1 MHSIYLRFLKS
12 NSGLGTKRT
21 LSGWLTNRYL
31 LIIRNEENFAE
42 KRTISFNY
50 ARVILLIVGVFLVS
64 LVLAIYLVS
73 QVLEAWLDP
82 RHAQMI
88 ANRQL
93 MELSLQI
100 DSLEYEVVEKGKYID
115 NLRLIFEGQDSIYA
129 ALSERGAELAADPR
143 LLVEPALQEVDS
155 QFRAEYGESDLGTLQ
170 FASYESNELSDIY
183 LFPPIEGIII
193 DGFQPKENHFGIDV
207 AAMENEGVKSVAEGI
222 VIFSTWT
229 LDNGYVL
236 GVQHTRG
243 NLISVYKHNSELLK
257 NVGSFVAGGE
267 IIAIVGNTGELTSGP
282 HLHFELWHRGNA
294 INPEDYISF

>member
-12 NSGLGTKRT
+12 NLGLGTKRT

-31 LIIRNEENFAE
+31 LIIRDEENFQE

-50 ARVILLIVGVFLVS
+50 ARVILLIAGMFLTALLLSV
-64 LVLAIYLVS
+64 YLVS

-93 MELSLQI
+93 MELTMRI
-100 DSLEYEVVEKGKYID
+100 DSLKYETEMKGRYIE
-115 NLRLIFEGQDSIYA
+115 NLRLIFEGRDSTYA
-129 ALSERGAELAADPR
+129 ALSDRSSEVATDPQ
-143 LLVEPALQEVDS
+143 LFIEPALQEVDS
-155 QFRAEYGESDLGTLQ
+155 QFRAEYGESDLDILQ
-170 FASYESNELSDIY
+170 FASQESNELSDVY
-183 LFPPIEGIII
+183 LFSPIEGIKV
-193 DGFQPKENHFGIDV
+193 DGFRPKDDHYGIDI
-207 AAMENEGVKSVAEGI
+207 AAMENEVVKSVAEGI

-229 LDNGYVL
+229 LDNGYVI
-236 GVQHTRG
+236 GIQHTRD

-257 NVGSFVAGGE
+257 NVGSFVAGGD
-267 IIAIVGNTGELTSGP
+267 IIAIVGNTGELTTGP

-294 INPEDYISF
+294 IDPENYFSF

>member
-1 MHSIYLRFLKS
+1 M
-12 NSGLGTKRT
+12 GTKRT

-31 LIIRNEENFAE
+31 LIIRDEENFQE

-50 ARVILLIVGVFLVS
+50 ARVILVIAGMFL
-64 LVLAIYLVS
+64 LALLLSIYLVS

-93 MELSLQI
+93 MELSLRL
-100 DSLEYEVVEKGKYID
+100 DSLQYEAESKSRYIE

-129 ALSERGAELAADPR
+129 TLSERGSEVLGESQI
-143 LLVEPALQEVDS
+143 LIEPALQEVDS
-155 QFRAEYGESDLGTLQ
+155 QFRAEYGDTDLDILQ
-170 FASYESNELSDIY
+170 FASYETNELSEIY
-183 LFPPIEGIII
+183 LFSPIEGIKV
-193 DGFQPKENHFGIDV
+193 DGFRPKDGHYGIDV
-207 AAMENEGVKSVAEGI
+207 AAMENEVIKSVAEGI

-229 LDNGYVL
+229 LDNGYVI

-267 IIAIVGNTGELTSGP
+267 IIAIVGNTGELTTGP

-294 INPEDYISF
+294 IDPENYFSF